1 MTFVLLFSLPK
12 LVMAELTQ
20 KERLQPSLLDRLTD
34 DEPDKLSE
42 AREQRVL
49 SLTKLRGCVLR
60 DLAWLLNT
68 GKLDAVQNFDDFPY
82 AAQSVIN
89 YGIPDFAGKTLSS
102 ANQLDIEQQIK
113 QLIWNYEPRILRDSV
128 RIKVSVS
135 EQQMNQ
141 NAVAFNIE
149 GDLWAQPL
157 PLHLY
162 LRTELDLETGTME
175 IVDKGR

>member
-1 MTFVLLFSLPK
+1 
-12 LVMAELTQ
+12 MAELTQ

-49 SLTKLRGCVLR
+49 SLSKLRVCVLR

-68 GKLDAVQNFDDFPY
+68 SKLEAVQNFEGSPL
-82 AAQSVIN
+82 AAHSVVN
-89 YGIPDFAGKTLSS
+89 YGIPDLAGMTLSS
-102 ANQLDIEQQIK
+102 ANVVDIEQQVK
-113 QLIWNYEPRILRDSV
+113 QAIWDFEPRILRDSV
-128 RIKVSVS
+128 RVKVSVS
-135 EQQMNQ
+135 EQQMNH
-141 NAVAFNIE
+141 NAMSFDIE

-162 LRTELDLETGTME
+162 LRTELDLETGNME
-175 IVDKGR
+175 ITDKGS